1 MRHHVAHEY
10 PDQRASVVSDV
21 NALDPRVDRQ
31 LRCVPFYD
39 ARMVGAY
46 LDALRAHPDIAQR
59 LRRITHPDVPAGD
72 HAEAV
77 QRCAEVEQLACDK
90 AVRHVLRKS
99 VAAVS
104 RRWFLLMAALGVFW
118 LAVGAGARVGFAAS
132 GFSAI
137 LGNGLLI
144 GGVLTIVVALVAH
157 VRTVMSLPGRDV
169 AAVNLA
175 YAGRVIDGE
184 EMPLDQNRPR
194 GGALRL
200 QRKMPG
206 FRRP

>member
-1 MRHHVAHEY
+1 M
-10 PDQRASVVSDV
+10 SDV

-99 VAAVS
+99 VVPPKSWRVSYAA
-104 RRWFLLMAALGVFW
+104 FGVV
-118 LAVGAGARVGFAAS
+118 LDS
-132 GFSAI
+132 
-137 LGNGLLI
+137 LI
-144 GGVLTIVVALVAH
+144 
-157 VRTVMSLPGRDV
+157 S
-169 AAVNLA
+169 
-175 YAGRVIDGE
+175 
-184 EMPLDQNRPR
+184 
-194 GGALRL
+194 
-200 QRKMPG
+200 
-206 FRRP
+206 